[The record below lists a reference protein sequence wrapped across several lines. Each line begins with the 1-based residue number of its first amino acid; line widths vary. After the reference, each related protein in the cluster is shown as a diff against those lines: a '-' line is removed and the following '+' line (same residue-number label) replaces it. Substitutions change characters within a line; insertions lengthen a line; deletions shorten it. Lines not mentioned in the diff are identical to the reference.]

1 MKISRFLI
9 CIVLV
14 MVVSVS
20 PFNHAYGYESDVRDE
35 NLAVIND
42 ALDYLNDMQNT
53 DGGFPAK
60 AGRDSSVA
68 LTCWIVMALEAAGE
82 NIESSKWKPAG
93 VGPVE
98 YILSADYE
106 PEDTLDYVRILLAL
120 SAAGRDSMYQ
130 GYDLED
136 KVLSFQEPN
145 GHFGQPDRGED
156 NMINA
161 HMWSVL
167 SLEAVGNT
175 AYDRDK
181 AKEWLVSSQNDDG
194 GFGWL
199 VGGESD
205 TDDTGIAIST
215 LVVLGEDRS
224 SSVIQDALDYIKSRQ
239 ERDGGISASEMM
251 GNDSN
256 SASDAW
262 SMQGLIAAGED
273 YESSDWSVGN
283 ENVKTHLMSL
293 QASDGSFDWKDGVS
307 SSPVKMTAYAITAL
321 SEKPYPV
328 NVDYGKINSEAMF
341 TDLTREH
348 WAYDSIAYL
357 VGESVINGYPDG
369 SFKAEGS
376 VKRAEFT
383 SMAVKGL
390 DMENESYSS
399 YLSFKDVTASLWSYR
414 YISIAYKKG
423 IINGRSPEV
432 FDPEGLIKGAELA
445 TMLVNIMPEDMKT
458 DIEEGPYW
466 YSGYV
471 SLANGYGLLYPGFKA
486 TEPATRAQC
495 AYSIKKIMDFIK

>member
-14 MVVSVS
+14 MVVSLV
-20 PFNHAYGYESDVRDE
+20 PFNHAYGYESDE
-35 NLAVIND
+35 MGESAEMIND
-42 ALDYLNDMQNT
+42 AVGYLNDMQNS

-68 LTCWIVMALEAAGE
+68 LTCWSVMALEAAGE
-82 NIESSKWKPAG
+82 NIESGKWKPEG
-93 VGPVE
+93 DGPIE

-106 PEDTLDYVRILLAL
+106 PEDTVDYVRILLAL
-120 SAAGRDSMYQ
+120 SAAERSSQYQ
-130 GYDLED
+130 GYDLEE
-136 KVLSFQEPN
+136 KVESFQQPN

-156 NMINA
+156 QMINA

-167 SLEAVGNT
+167 SLESVGNRD
-175 AYDRDK
+175 YDRDK
-181 AKEWLVSSQNDDG
+181 AREWLVASQNDDG

-215 LVVLGEDRS
+215 LVLLGEDRDS
-224 SSVIQDALDYIKSRQ
+224 AVIQDALDYIKSRQ
-239 ERDGGISASEMM
+239 ENDGGISASDMM

-273 YESSDWSVGN
+273 YDGSYWTVGN

-307 SSPVKMTAYAITAL
+307 SSPVKMTAYVIAAL

-328 NVDYGKINSEAMF
+328 NVDYSELESEAMF
-341 TDLTREH
+341 TDLSREH
-348 WAYDSIAYL
+348 WAYDSIACL
-357 VGESVINGYPDG
+357 VGQGIVNGYPDG
-369 SFKAEGS
+369 TFMAEGS

-390 DMENESYSS
+390 DMGNDSYGS
-399 YLSFKDVTASLWSYR
+399 YLTFKDVPGSLWSYR
-414 YISIAYKKG
+414 YVAIAYKEG
-423 IINGRSPEV
+423 IIKGRSSEV
-432 FDPEGLIKGAELA
+432 FDPDGLINGAELA
-445 TMLVNIMPEDMKT
+445 TMLVNIMPDEKKADM
-458 DIEEGPYW
+458 EEGQYW

-471 SLANGYGLLYPGFKA
+471 SLADGYGLLYPGFKA
-486 TEPATRAQC
+486 SEPATRAQC
-495 AYSIKKIMDFIK
+495 AYSIKKILDFIK